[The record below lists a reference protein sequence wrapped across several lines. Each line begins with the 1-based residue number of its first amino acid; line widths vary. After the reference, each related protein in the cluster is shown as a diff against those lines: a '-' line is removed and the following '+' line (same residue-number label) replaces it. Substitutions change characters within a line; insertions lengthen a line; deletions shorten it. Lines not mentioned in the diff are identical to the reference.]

1 MKISVL
7 GYSGSGKSTLA
18 AALGRRYGVPVL
30 HLDRVQFDPGWV
42 DRPLAAKQAD
52 TGRFLDENAAWVID
66 GNYTK
71 LHFARR
77 MEEADRI
84 VVLAFGRWACLV
96 RVVRRWLRWR
106 GRTRASAAAG
116 CPEKID
122 AEFIRWVLHDGRTRE
137 SASWYSDACRRWP
150 GKVTVLRNQRELD
163 RYYKTEGLRR

>member
-1 MKISVL
+1 MKIAII

-18 AALGRRYGVPVL
+18 QALAVAYNAPAL
-30 HLDRVQFDPGWV
+30 YLDQVHWLPGWV
-42 DRPLAAKQAD
+42 ERPAAEEQ
-52 TGRFLDENAAWVID
+52 GMVERFLDQQDSWVID

-84 VVLAFGRWACLV
+84 VVLAFGRWTCLV

-122 AEFIRWVLHDGRTRE
+122 AEFIRWVLRDGRTRE

>member
-1 MKISVL
+1 MTPA
-7 GYSGSGKSTLA
+7 GSSA
-18 AALGRRYGVPVL
+18 
-30 HLDRVQFDPGWV
+30 
-42 DRPLAAKQAD
+42 PLAAKQAD

-84 VVLAFGRWACLV
+84 VVLAFGRWTCLV

-122 AEFIRWVLHDGRTRE
+122 AEFIRWVLHDGRTR
-137 SASWYSDACRRWP
+137 
-150 GKVTVLRNQRELD
+150 GKRFLVQRCVPPLAWQGD
-163 RYYKTEGLRR
+163 GAAQPARAGPLL

>member
-1 MKISVL
+1 M
-7 GYSGSGKSTLA
+7 
-18 AALGRRYGVPVL
+18 
-30 HLDRVQFDPGWV
+30 
-42 DRPLAAKQAD
+42 
-52 TGRFLDENAAWVID
+52 
-66 GNYTK
+66 
-71 LHFARR
+71 
-77 MEEADRI
+77 
-84 VVLAFGRWACLV
+84 VLAFGRWTCLV

-122 AEFIRWVLHDGRTRE
+122 AEFIRWVLRDGRTRE

>member
-1 MKISVL
+1 M
-7 GYSGSGKSTLA
+7 
-18 AALGRRYGVPVL
+18 PVL

-42 DRPLAAKQAD
+42 ERPLAAKQAD

-84 VVLAFGRWACLV
+84 VVLA
-96 RVVRRWLRWR
+96 LRPAGPALCGWCGAGCAGAGAR
-106 GRTRASAAAG
+106 GASAAAG

-122 AEFIRWVLHDGRTRE
+122 AEFIRWVLHGGRTGK
-137 SASWYSDACRRWP
+137 ALP
-150 GKVTVLRNQRELD
+150 GTAMRAAAGPAR
-163 RYYKTEGLRR
+163 